1 MEEVLKEKL
10 WTYIVH
16 NNPDFQF
23 KLQENQSVSS
33 YLEEKVSG
41 IGPLINQLLMDSNP
55 SYVIEEQCL
64 SELTND
70 LRPSRYIYIR
80 SVLEEDFQTEYTRLL
95 QTGILTFEINNMVEA
110 CKELLDELEF
120 SEENEDNRH
129 IRYAVIGQI
138 HGYLN

>member
-1 MEEVLKEKL
+1 M